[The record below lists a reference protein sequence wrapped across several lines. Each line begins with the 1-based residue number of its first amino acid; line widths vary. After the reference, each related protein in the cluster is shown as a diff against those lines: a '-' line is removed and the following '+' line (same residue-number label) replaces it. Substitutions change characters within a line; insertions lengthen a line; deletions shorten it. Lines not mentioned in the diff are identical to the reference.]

1 MNFGER
7 IKELRTSKK
16 LSQTELAE
24 LTGLHY
30 TQIGRYENGK
40 SLPSSDILKK
50 LAEVFSVSI
59 DFLIEGSIE
68 DSAKPH
74 IHDRDLLKQF
84 TEIEKLDQKDKEVV
98 KIFLDAFLT
107 KKHII
112 ELAKD
117 TRGA

>member
-7 IKELRTSKK
+7 LKELRNKK
-16 LSQTELAE
+16 KMSQSDLAE

-30 TQIGRYENGK
+30 TQIGRYEKNK

-50 LAEVFSVSI
+50 LAEIFSVSI
-59 DFLIEGSIE
+59 DYLIEGSTE
-68 DSAKPH
+68 DAAKSF

-84 TEIEKLDQKDKEVV
+84 TEIETLDPKDKEVI

-107 KKHII
+107 KKHIQ
-112 ELAKD
+112 ELAK
-117 TRGA
+117 